1 MLIYCFSLVSTFC
14 QEEGRVTHFFY
25 NKNWFYIIKLFLM
38 NHKEKFSNNK
48 LLFLNCFFYIFLYF
62 FETYVD
68 NLTKQ

>member
-1 MLIYCFSLVSTFC
+1 
-14 QEEGRVTHFFY
+14 
-25 NKNWFYIIKLFLM
+25 M